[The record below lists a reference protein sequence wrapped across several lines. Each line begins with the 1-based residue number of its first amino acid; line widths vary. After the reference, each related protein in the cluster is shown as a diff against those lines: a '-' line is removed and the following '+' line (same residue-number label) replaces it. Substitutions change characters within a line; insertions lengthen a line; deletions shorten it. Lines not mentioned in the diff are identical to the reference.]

1 MALPAGSGSRVSWA
15 LVTGGSG
22 AIGGQIARRL
32 AGDGYDV
39 AVHAFRADA
48 PADAVLSDVRAA
60 TRQALLLRAHLGR
73 DGAAA
78 DLAVRAEQ
86 ATGGVD
92 VLVHAAASGVLRA
105 ADRLT
110 ERHLDWGWAINT
122 RALHALAV
130 RLRPRAVVVVSSL
143 GAERVV
149 ADYLGVGV
157 SKAALEALVRYLAA
171 ELAPATRVNAVRAGL
186 VPTRASERLPGYQA
200 VHADTRRRTPLGR
213 LLTPTDVAAAVSWL
227 ASTESAMVTGTTL
240 VVDGGRS
247 LQL

>member
-1 MALPAGSGSRVSWA
+1 MSWA

-22 AIGGQIARRL
+22 AIGGEIARRL
-32 AGDGYDV
+32 AGDGFDV

-48 PADAVLSDVRAA
+48 RVDTVVADVRETGRRAV
-60 TRQALLLRAHLGR
+60 LLRAHLRR

-78 DLAVRAEQ
+78 DLAVRALHE
-86 ATGGVD
+86 TGGVD
-92 VLVHAAASGVLRA
+92 VLVHAAASGVLRG
-105 ADRLT
+105 ADRLA
-110 ERHLDWGWAINT
+110 ERHLDWGWAINA

-130 RLRPRAVVVVSSL
+130 RLRPRAAVAVSSL

-186 VPTRASERLPGYQA
+186 VPTGAARRLPDYDA
-200 VHADTRRRTPLGR
+200 VHSDARQRTPLGR
-213 LLTPTDVAAAVSWL
+213 LLTPADVAAAVSWL
-227 ASTESAMVTGTTL
+227 ASTESAMVTGATL

-247 LQL
+247 LLL